1 MPLQSLD
8 DLITER
14 LSELPDYPRIECGA
28 GSALPQPANPIRA
41 TRKAAQWSAGIY
53 RAYLYLSA
61 RIREPW
67 QLAELD
73 RQFQQTVEDGP
84 DFLKVR
90 REAEF
95 NPVPV
100 VAYNK
105 AAAAEIMKQA
115 REIERETYACRA
127 KGKHGGGMGR
137 MALQLLEWFC
147 FVMWPMARYGMFPS
161 LAYIAKGARMSKETV
176 TESMK
181 TLELFGFLTVTPR
194 RKRIETPFGVKQV
207 QDTNCYALNLAKG
220 LGALALAMFGKKPQA
235 EDGTQA
241 RPSESSKPPAKEIH
255 SFRTKAQTHVFE
267 NLAYR
272 RMIFGT
278 S

>member
-1 MPLQSLD
+1 MPMTSLE
-8 DLITER
+8 DLITEQ
-14 LSELPDYPRIECGA
+14 LAELPDRP
-28 GSALPQPANPIRA
+28 ALSLPDHPIRS
-41 TRKAAQWSAGIY
+41 TKKAGQWSAGIY
-53 RAYLYLSA
+53 RAYLYLTT

-73 RQFQQTVEDGP
+73 KQFEKTMADGP

-105 AAAAEIMKQA
+105 EAAAEIMKQA

-127 KGKHGGGMGR
+127 KGKHGGGIGR
-137 MALQLLEWFC
+137 MGLQLLEWFC
-147 FVMWPMARYGMFPS
+147 FAMWPKARYGMFPS
-161 LAYIAKGARMSKETV
+161 LAHIADGARMSRETV
-176 TESMK
+176 TEAMK

-194 RKRIETPFGVKQV
+194 RKRIQTPFGVKQV
-207 QDTNCYALNLAKG
+207 QDTNCYVLNLAKG
-220 LGALALAMFGKKPQA
+220 LGALALATFGRKPQA
-235 EDGTQA
+235 DSAKKG
-241 RPSESSKPPAKEIH
+241 RPSESSKPSAKETH
-255 SFRTKAQTHVFE
+255 SYPLKAQGRIFE
-267 NLAYR
+267 NLAQQR
-272 RMIFGT
+272 TVFGT